1 MMEGPVW
8 CLRLQ
13 ASPLF
18 STFKTL
24 IDKLPP
30 FPQNLP
36 GPSLLLLWDF
46 SSGSCAEFS
55 SSSNSSLPQERE
67 QIFPFLHALIH
78 LLQDGW
84 ALPCFL
90 VWGSLPGI

>member
-1 MMEGPVW
+1 MEGPVW
-8 CLRLQ
+8 CLGLK

-24 IDKLPP
+24 IDKVPP
-30 FPQNLP
+30 FPQNPP
-36 GPSLLLLWDF
+36 GALLLLLRDF
-46 SSGSCAEFS
+46 SSASCAEFS

-67 QIFPFLHALIH
+67 QIFPFLPALIQ

-84 ALPCFL
+84 ALPCIL
-90 VWGSLPGI
+90 VWGSLLGI